1 MESSEQAQGGSGFSP
16 QVVALVR
23 KVAELEAERAEYD
36 LVLETLAS
44 LEPEISLHAEADA
57 ETPVRIPRRC
67 WQQVGDV
74 LLERR
79 KDEVL
84 PMLESQR
91 ERLQH
96 VIHEL
101 QRQIHVMTES
111 DRPETRTR

>member
-1 MESSEQAQGGSGFSP
+1 LLERRKDEVLPMLESQRERLQH
-16 QVVALVR
+16 
-23 KVAELEAERAEYD
+23 AELEAERAEYD